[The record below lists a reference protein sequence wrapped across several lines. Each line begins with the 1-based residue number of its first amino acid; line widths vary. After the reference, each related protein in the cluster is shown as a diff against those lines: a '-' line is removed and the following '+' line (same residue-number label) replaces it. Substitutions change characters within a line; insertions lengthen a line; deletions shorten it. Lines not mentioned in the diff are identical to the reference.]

1 MTNPPLHNPHL
12 DGKPFFWKAG
22 SVGVLLSHGYTAT
35 AAEARLLAQ
44 RLHEKGY
51 TVAAP
56 LLAGHGTN
64 PADLNK
70 VTWRDWVA
78 SAEET
83 YTQLTAHCK
92 RVFVGG
98 ESMGGLVA
106 LHLASVHP
114 EAAGVLLYAPAIQ
127 LMMSPLDKI
136 KLQVGSLFLPY
147 TLRESLDTSDKWQGY
162 HPELPLKGI
171 IQLLKFQSAVRASL
185 PQIHQPVIIFQ
196 GRKDLT
202 VAPSAGEMILKGV
215 SSRVKEHHWMEQ
227 SSHAI
232 LLDCELDAVTEL
244 TLQFMQSASESR
256 SSTSGQPCK

>member
-1 MTNPPLHNPHL
+1 MTNSTLHNPHL
-12 DGKPFFWKAG
+12 EGKPFFWKAG

-35 AAEARLLAQ
+35 AAEVRLLAE

-56 LLAGHGTN
+56 LLAGHGTKA
-64 PADLNK
+64 ADLNK

-78 SAEET
+78 SAEES
-83 YTQLTAHCK
+83 YAQLTAHCE

-106 LHLASVHP
+106 LHLASQHP

-127 LMMSPLDKI
+127 LIMTPLDKI
-136 KLQVGSLFLPY
+136 KVYAGSLFISEVE
-147 TLRESLDTSDKWQGY
+147 RASLDVSDKWQGY
-162 HPELPLKGI
+162 PNLPLKGV
-171 IQLLKFQSAVRASL
+171 IQLLQFQNALRPRL
-185 PQIHQPVIIFQ
+185 PQIHQPVLVFQ

-202 VAPSAGEMILKGV
+202 VHPSAGDVILQGV

-227 SSHAI
+227 STHPI

-244 TLQFMQSASESR
+244 TLRFMQSAR
-256 SSTSGQPCK
+256 G

>member
-1 MTNPPLHNPHL
+1 MSDPVMHNPHL
-12 DGKPFFWKAG
+12 DGKAFFWKAG

-35 AAEARLLAQ
+35 AAEARLLAG
-44 RLHEKGY
+44 RLYEKGY

-56 LLAGHGTN
+56 LLAGHGTKA
-64 PADLNK
+64 ADLNK

-83 YTQLTAHCK
+83 YAQLTAHCE

-127 LMMSPLDKI
+127 LIMSPLDKI
-136 KLQVGSLFLPY
+136 KLYVGSLFLPY
-147 TLRESLDTSDKWQGY
+147 TRRESLDTSDKWQGY

-171 IQLLKFQSAVRASL
+171 IQLLKFQSVVRANLS
-185 PQIHQPVIIFQ
+185 QIHQPVIVFQ

-202 VAPSAGEMILKGV
+202 VDPSVGDQILQGV
-215 SSRVKEHHWMEQ
+215 SSRVKKHHWMEQ
-227 SSHAI
+227 STHAI
-232 LLDCELDAVTEL
+232 LLDCELDAVTDL
-244 TLQFMQSASESR
+244 TLRFIQSAR
-256 SSTSGQPCK
+256 